1 MVVTKAIMTLFKQKY
16 RVESTRLKGW
26 DYTAAGYYYVTICT
40 KNRDCFFGEV
50 IDDDVRL
57 SIIGGIVAEEWLKT
71 EEIRPNVK
79 LDEWIVMPN
88 HMHAILIITH
98 QLPVQTLRRSDESD
112 VETFRRNV
120 STHPSQHP
128 SRLQSNSLGSI
139 IGQFKSV
146 CTKRIWTAG
155 FVEFGWQARFYDRIL
170 WDEKSLQK
178 ARQYIANN
186 PLKWNMD
193 RDNPAG
199 LYM

>member
-1 MVVTKAIMTLFKQKY
+1 MMAIMTLFKQKY

-40 KNRDCFFGEV
+40 KNRDFFFGKV
-50 IDDDVRL
+50 IENDIRL
-57 SIIGGIVAEEWLKT
+57 SVIGGIVAEEWLKT

-79 LDEWIVMPN
+79 LDEWIIMPN
-88 HMHAILIITH
+88 HMHAILVITN
-98 QLPVQTLRRSDESD
+98 QMP

-128 SRLQSNSLGSI
+128 SRLQPNSLGSI

-155 FVEFGWQARFYDRIL
+155 FNSFGWQTRFYDRII
-170 WDEKSLQK
+170 WDEESLNK